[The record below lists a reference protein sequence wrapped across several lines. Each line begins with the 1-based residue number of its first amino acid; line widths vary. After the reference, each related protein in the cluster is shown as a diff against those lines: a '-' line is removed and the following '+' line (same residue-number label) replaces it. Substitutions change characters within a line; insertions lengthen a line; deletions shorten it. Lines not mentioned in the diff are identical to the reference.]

1 MADAYSFVKG
11 GKLKFK
17 GDKHKRSVKCHI
29 IAHVLN
35 CAENFLFSCDA
46 ALPVSTLFVSNF
58 MIICCSKKQKKHK
71 RKREHESE
79 DENAVDDDAL
89 RHGTL

>member
-29 IAHVLN
+29 IAHDLN
-35 CAENFLFSCDA
+35 CAEICKLFSCDA
-46 ALPVSTLFVSNF
+46 ALPVSVFASNF
-58 MIICCSKKQKKHK
+58 MIICFSKKHKKHK

-79 DENAVDDDAL
+79 DENAVDDDVL